1 MNDSPSN
8 EAKRRSRLR
17 WVTLGE
23 SIAIA
28 ALLVS
33 AVGVWISWKT
43 DSGDKGPTTVV
54 EKRQA
59 IPLTLRGKAQSDG
72 RSLEIAPVEESHA
85 LQSLT
90 VSLPGAG
97 ADAIEIGSDG
107 QLSASDVESALGKS
121 AVEGK
126 GTHRVRARIVAK
138 YVEAG
143 ADKSATGPYVISYRW
158 EGGGLFGGRSLR
170 LVSLSR

>member
-59 IPLTLRGKAQSDG
+59 IPLTLRGKVQSDG
-72 RSLEIAPVEESHA
+72 RSLEITPVEDSHA

-90 VSLPGAG
+90 ISLPEAE
-97 ADAIEIGSDG
+97 AIEIGSDG

-121 AVEGK
+121 AADGK
-126 GTHRVRARIVAK
+126 GTHRVRARMVAK

-143 ADKSATGPYVISYRW
+143 ADKSATGSYVIGYRW
-158 EGGGLFGGRSLR
+158 EGGGLLGGRSLR
-170 LVSLSR
+170 FTSFTRG

>member
-59 IPLTLRGKAQSDG
+59 IPLTLRGKVQSDG
-72 RSLEIAPVEESHA
+72 RSLEITPVEDSHA

-90 VSLPGAG
+90 ISLPEAE
-97 ADAIEIGSDG
+97 AIEIGSDG

-121 AVEGK
+121 AADGK
-126 GTHRVRARIVAK
+126 GTHRVRAPMVAK

-143 ADKSATGPYVISYRW
+143 ADKSATGSYVISYRW

-170 LVSLSR
+170 LVSLGR

>member
-59 IPLTLRGKAQSDG
+59 IPLTLRGKVQSDG
-72 RSLEIAPVEESHA
+72 RSLEITPVEDSHA

-90 VSLPGAG
+90 ISLPEAE
-97 ADAIEIGSDG
+97 AIEIGSDG

-121 AVEGK
+121 AADGK
-126 GTHRVRARIVAK
+126 GTHRVRARMVAK

-143 ADKSATGPYVISYRW
+143 ADKSATGSYVISYRW
-158 EGGGLFGGRSLR
+158 EGGGLFGGRSQR

>member
-59 IPLTLRGKAQSDG
+59 IPLTLRGKVQSDG
-72 RSLEIAPVEESHA
+72 RSLEITPVEDSHA

-90 VSLPGAG
+90 ISLPEAE
-97 ADAIEIGSDG
+97 AIEIGSDG

-121 AVEGK
+121 AADGK
-126 GTHRVRARIVAK
+126 GTHRVRARMVAK

-143 ADKSATGPYVISYRW
+143 ADKSATGSYVISYRW
-158 EGGGLFGGRSLR
+158 EGGGLFGGLSLR

>member
-59 IPLTLRGKAQSDG
+59 IPLTLRGKVQSDG
-72 RSLEIAPVEESHA
+72 RSLEITPVEDSHA

-90 VSLPGAG
+90 ISLPEAE
-97 ADAIEIGSDG
+97 AIEIGSDG
-107 QLSASDVESALGKS
+107 QLSASDVESAPGKS
-121 AVEGK
+121 AADGK
-126 GTHRVRARIVAK
+126 GTHRVRARMVAK

-143 ADKSATGPYVISYRW
+143 ADKSATGSYVISYRW